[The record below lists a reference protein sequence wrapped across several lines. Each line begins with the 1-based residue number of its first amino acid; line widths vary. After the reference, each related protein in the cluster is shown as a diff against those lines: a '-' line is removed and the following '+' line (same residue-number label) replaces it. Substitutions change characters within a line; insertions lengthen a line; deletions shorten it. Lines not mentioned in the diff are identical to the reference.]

1 MRTRAGAHR
10 SRVADRACRSRRRW
24 GSSIR
29 RNEQESKDRNVGAP
43 AIRRQ
48 APENVEDVWNF
59 GLTKQ
64 ERSDA
69 ITPNETP
76 LFEIHHFDVS
86 SAAGDAG
93 RAGRQVTQA
102 KCLIA
107 PPQRRRHH
115 GTTPCNGGVARRTW
129 IACCFDGSAA
139 VAQDAYPTR
148 PVRIVVGFPAGTATD
163 ITTRIYAE
171 KLSVTLQ
178 STLHRRKHAGRGYQL
193 GCCACRACCPGRLHA
208 LCGKP
213 TRIRSALTCTGN

>member
-1 MRTRAGAHR
+1 MHI
-10 SRVADRACRSRRRW
+10 DRALRIAHAAVDDD
-24 GSSIR
+24 GLAVR
-29 RNEQESKDRNVGAP
+29 RNEQESKDRNGGAP

-59 GLTKQ
+59 GLQ
-64 ERSDA
+64 QAEVGCD
-69 ITPNETP
+69 TPNETP

-93 RAGRQVTQA
+93 RASRQVTQA
-102 KCLIA
+102 KSLIA

-115 GTTPCNGGVARRTW
+115 ETTPCNGGVARRV
-129 IACCFDGSAA
+129 GSPAALTAA

-171 KLSVTLQ
+171 KLSGHFNQRFIVENMPGAATNLAAA
-178 STLHRRKHAGRGYQL
+178 HVA
-193 GCCACRACCPGRLHA
+193 RAA
-208 LCGKP
+208 P
-213 TRIRSALTCTGN
+213 TATRSMW